1 MRCLLFSLFSLLLF
15 RCASEYRQLKPAAAD
30 NECALRIAP
39 RHATTS
45 WYSASIDVVGRH
57 LSGLLFIKNM
67 PDSTWRIVFT
77 NEVGVTFLDVGFLN
91 DGTFKVYKVISQLN
105 KKPVLTTL
113 RKDFELILG
122 LPFQNVTYDRFFAG
136 DEVYFGV
143 KQKKERAYFIT
154 QKDCASL
161 QRMERGSARKRI
173 VSVTVSAPGY
183 PSPDQ
188 IELKHYTFDMQIK
201 LTRIEKQ

>member
-1 MRCLLFSLFSLLLF
+1 MRCLLFSLFSLLLV
-15 RCASEYRQLKPAAAD
+15 RCASEYHQLKPVEAD
-30 NECALRIAP
+30 NECASRIVP
-39 RHATTS
+39 HHTSSS

-57 LSGLLFIKNM
+57 LSGLLFIKNL

-91 DGTFKVYKVISQLN
+91 NGKFKVYKVVSQLN

-122 LPFQNVTYDRFFAG
+122 LPFRDAAFERFIAG

-143 KQKKERAYFIT
+143 KQKNETAYFIT

-183 PSPDQ
+183 PSPEQ
-188 IELKHYTFDMQIK
+188 IELKHYTFDLQIK
-201 LTRIEKQ
+201 LTRIKKE